1 MLHDDWNHECGQRAA
16 SVGRTMR
23 SDDRLGQE
31 VAKEGWLVPKGA
43 GVKIVD
49 APLFPPKLP
58 SHQG

>member
-1 MLHDDWNHECGQRAA
+1 
-16 SVGRTMR
+16 MR

-49 APLFPPKLP
+49 ALHFHPKLT